1 MVTCLE
7 QHHTFFRALADRRF
21 SVLGVQ
27 CPYGHSLQIT
37 LAISCNSYTSEI
49 KYLQDGRFQLQR
61 EGCPVHPGT
70 EEEERENHWGKTPWC
85 HTYSSWL
92 QTSCNCQWSFSQS
105 RLPSMTWTMRR
116 PLSRVGRTVP
126 SSKFS
131 ITGIYPKCY
140 PSFSGAVP
148 SSKQSITG
156 ISSFFFKIN
165 SIQEPLNLAL
175 LRGQAKARQRKEGCG
190 EGRSGQSKG
199 KVEGKGCKAWN
210 PGYLGL
216 RRRGWWE
223 WWGGGG
229 ASAWWWGRW
238 WRWIPPYYPGGHG
251 GWWVGRGLGRGGD
264 MGSVWRMQLWLSGWG
279 ARQLIHVNGC
289 INVASKCHVWAFVF
303 PNTIRLQLTGHQKWC
318 RGLEQIDHLGRPSR
332 CAKMRDACMLNHVRL
347 RTAMF
352 VQQTKKIGYRMVQ
365 VWLSSKHGSN
375 CQASECVSPAHCQ
388 RDGGR
393 PFQKAFR
400 R

>member
-1 MVTCLE
+1 MEDSSFKGKDAQYIQGLKKKNEKTIEARPLDATRIPADCKLVAIANEVSRNQGCHRWPGQCGVHCQGLE
-7 QHHTFFRALADRRF
+7 EQ
-21 SVLGVQ
+21 
-27 CPYGHSLQIT
+27 SLPQ
-37 LAISCNSYTSEI
+37 N
-49 KYLQDGRFQLQR
+49 FQLLAFIQNVTHHFLVQSL
-61 EGCPVHPGT
+61 PQ
-70 EEEERENHWGKTPWC
+70 
-85 HTYSSWL
+85 SSQL
-92 QTSCNCQWSFSQS
+92 LGF
-105 RLPSMTWTMRR
+105 P
-116 PLSRVGRTVP
+116 P
-126 SSKFS
+126 
-131 ITGIYPKCY
+131 
-140 PSFSGAVP
+140 
-148 SSKQSITG
+148 
-156 ISSFFFKIN
+156 FFFKIN

-264 MGSVWRMQLWLSGWG
+264 MGSVWRMQLWLPGWG